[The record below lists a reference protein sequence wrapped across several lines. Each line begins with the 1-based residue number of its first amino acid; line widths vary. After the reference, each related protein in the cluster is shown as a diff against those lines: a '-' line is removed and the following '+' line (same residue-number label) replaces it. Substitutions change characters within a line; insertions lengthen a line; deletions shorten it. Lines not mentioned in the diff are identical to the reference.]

1 MNVGFCYEND
11 IKVEFTFSPLSEMLA
26 SMHVL
31 SKPEHHLDRM
41 KWVRSTTEEMPG
53 ELLEDIIKCGS
64 ITNEWLI
71 VMDFSVINPYSELCI
86 PDALKELEKLSLYK
100 WNMVFKSYN
109 KSISVDEKS
118 WIIYIMRKYYESVF
132 SHEINFLQPFLMHTI
147 KKEIKAYREEGL
159 LNRISTIHER
169 IEVKETEIILHKNR
183 EYRFDARELSKI
195 SITASTFISPHLLMH
210 EDKGILYLTML
221 VLVEEKEETVPVDL
235 VNLLKALGDE
245 TRLKILHEMRKE
257 PATTQVLAVKL
268 KLTEAGISKHLKILS
283 NALLLNKIRKGNY
296 MLYSINKDVIDYI
309 PYKLYEYIMR

>member
-71 VMDFSVINPYSELCI
+71 VMDFSVMNPYSELCI
-86 PDALKELEKLSLYK
+86 PDALKELEQLNLYK

-118 WIIYIMRKYYESVF
+118 CIIYIMRKYYETVF

>member
-11 IKVEFTFSPLSEMLA
+11 IKVEFTFSPLSEMLS

-53 ELLEDIIKCGS
+53 ELLEDIIKFGS

-71 VMDFSVINPYSELCI
+71 VMDFSVMNPYSELCI
-86 PDALKELEKLSLYK
+86 PDALKELEQLNLYK

-118 WIIYIMRKYYESVF
+118 CIIYIMRKYYETVF